1 MRGQG
6 SGGQR
11 PRFFLASL
19 QVRTALSSWRGL
31 HPRRDRS
38 SDSQI
43 YLSFGNYRRRAPA
56 ALPAVT
62 ASCGGAVRGRGSPAS
77 QIDGQSVLPVN
88 PPGFSPGPAR
98 SLTPRGFLSACF
110 ITGSC
115 GNKNLCRG
123 RMRMRSP
130 STNVNNKTQMSYVNY
145 LYIHKMQACPVLAGC
160 CLPLGLGASRTVS
173 SSGSRLH
180 SQIIAGL

>member
-1 MRGQG
+1 M
-6 SGGQR
+6 
-11 PRFFLASL
+11 
-19 QVRTALSSWRGL
+19 
-31 HPRRDRS
+31 
-38 SDSQI
+38 DSQI
-43 YLSFGNYRRRAPA
+43 YVSFGNCRRRAPA

-62 ASCGGAVRGRGSPAS
+62 ASPGGAVRGSGSPAS
-77 QIDGQSVLPVN
+77 QMVSQSP
-88 PPGFSPGPAR
+88 SEPAWL
-98 SLTPRGFLSACF
+98 LTRIHQVTDARGFLSACF

-115 GNKNLCRG
+115 GNKNLRRG

-130 STNVNNKTQMSYVNY
+130 SPNVNNKTQMSYVNY

-160 CLPLGLGASRTVS
+160 CLPLGLGASRMFS